1 MNLMFWK
8 KKTPGDTQ
16 QGEADDDRTVAIAR
30 DGETAEENNVED
42 AVRPGLLTRLRN
54 ALSLR
59 KPRDSST
66 ETGETQKNDP
76 DNDRTVAIKR
86 EVEATEDKE
95 EDSVRPSLLARLR
108 NAMSALRKP
117 RDSAAEDETPGRDKA
132 ADRRDD
138 ETPAV
143 VPARNMKKRL
153 IIGGAIGLLVI
164 LLAGIGFAITKI
176 LLPHPEQK
184 PATAEASHA
193 THPAPHAETPQTEIE
208 ALKKKNAE
216 LQTQLEAIKKEQPQ
230 AQSPTMRSQETG
242 EYAASGSL
250 PSGGEMTVSN
260 KDPKAAAQALKAAI
274 EAMNAG
280 SDEQKPHKP
289 AP

>member
-16 QGEADDDRTVAIAR
+16 QDETDDDLTVAIPR
-30 DGETAEENNVED
+30 DGETAEENNNEED

-54 ALSLR
+54 ALS
-59 KPRDSST
+59 
-66 ETGETQKNDP
+66 
-76 DNDRTVAIKR
+76 
-86 EVEATEDKE
+86 
-95 EDSVRPSLLARLR
+95 
-108 NAMSALRKP
+108 ALRKP
-117 RDSAAEDETPGRDKA
+117 RDSGIAIDGDEAEAPQPNA

-176 LLPHPEQK
+176 LQPDPEHK

-216 LQTQLEAIKKEQPQ
+216 LQTQLEAIKKEQTQ

-242 EYAASGSL
+242 EHATSSPL
-250 PSGGEMTVSN
+250 SSGGEMTVSN